1 MLKMTCEII
10 RDLIPMYID
19 KTASEETAEEVA
31 LHLAECEECK
41 KYYDACVRAEKKTK
55 NLSKK
60 TVEAAMKE
68 VGADISQL
76 DQQYAVLSRKIK
88 MRKIRQTLISIFV
101 LMGMAAYVTIDIINT
116 VKRSKEKN

>member
-1 MLKMTCEII
+1 MKCEVV

-19 KTASEETAEEVA
+19 KTASDETCEQVES
-31 LHLAECEECK
+31 HLAECDECRR
-41 KYYDACVRAEKKTK
+41 YCDACIRADKKER

-60 TVEAAMKE
+60 TLERAMKD

-76 DQQYAVLSRKIK
+76 DQQYAVLSKKIK
-88 MRKIRQTLISIFV
+88 LRKIRQTIISIFV
-101 LMGMAAYVTIDIINT
+101 LLGMAAYVTIDIINT

>member
-1 MLKMTCEII
+1 MTCEII

-19 KTASEETAEEVA
+19 KTASDETAEQVE
-31 LHLAECEECK
+31 LHLAGCEECK
-41 KYYDACVRAEKKTK
+41 KYYDACVRAEKKTR

-101 LMGMAAYVTIDIINT
+101 LIGMAVYVATDIVNTI
-116 VKRSKEKN
+116 KRSKEKN